1 MKKTL
6 HFVYGVTAYLIFFGT
21 FLYLIGFVGGVPV
34 LKSVNSGAAGVIWPA
49 ILINLSFILLFGV
62 QHTIMARQSFKD
74 KWTQTVPKSIERS
87 TFVLIT
93 SGILITMFLFW
104 QPLPQVLWNIEN
116 ETARW
121 ALYGISATGWALVL
135 LSTFLINH
143 FDLFGLRQV
152 WLPMVGKPYTPL
164 QFKKV
169 GPYKWIRHPL
179 MLGFL
184 VAFWFTP
191 TMTLGHLVLAG
202 AFTSYILIGLHFEE
216 RELVQ
221 IHGQD
226 YIQYQQT
233 TSKLFPLPKAKG
245 QAQTVPAAEA
255 L

>member
-1 MKKTL
+1 MKRI
-6 HFVYGVTAYLIFFGT
+6 VYFIYGGTTYFIFFGT
-21 FLYLIGFVGGVPV
+21 FLYLIGFIENFLVP
-34 LKSVNSGAAGVIWPA
+34 KSVDTGMTGAIWPS
-49 ILINLSFILLFGV
+49 IFINLSFIALFGI

-74 KWTQTVPKSIERS
+74 KWTQIVPKSIERS

-93 SGILITMFLFW
+93 SLILIAMFLFW
-104 QPLPQVLWNIEN
+104 QPLPQVFWNVEN
-116 ETARW
+116 EASRIL
-121 ALYGISATGWALVL
+121 LYGVSAVGWTLVL

-152 WLPMVGKPYTPL
+152 YLNLLGKPYTPL
-164 QFKKV
+164 QFKKI
-169 GPYKWIRHPL
+169 GPYNWVRHPL

-184 VAFWFTP
+184 IAFWSAP

-202 AFTSYILIGLHFEE
+202 GFTTYILIGLHFEE

-221 IHGQD
+221 IHGED

-245 QAQTVPAAEA
+245 KAQALPATRTI
-255 L
+255 

>member
-1 MKKTL
+1 MKRTL
-6 HFVYGVTAYLIFFGT
+6 HFIYGVTAYLIFFGT
-21 FLYLIGFVGGVPV
+21 FLYLIGFVEGVLVPT
-34 LKSVNSGAAGVIWPA
+34 SVNTGTAGAIWPA
-49 ILINLSFILLFGV
+49 IGINLSFILLFGV
-62 QHTIMARQSFKD
+62 QHTIMARQAFKD
-74 KWTQTVPKSIERS
+74 KWTEIIPKAIERS

-93 SGILITMFLFW
+93 SAILITLFVFW
-104 QPLPQVLWNIEN
+104 QPLPQVLWNIEG
-116 ETARW
+116 ETTRMI
-121 ALYGISATGWALVL
+121 LYAISGAGWALVL

-152 WLPMVGKPYTPL
+152 WLNLMGKPYTPL

-184 VAFWFTP
+184 VAFWSAP

-202 AFTSYILIGLHFEE
+202 GFTSYILIGLHFEE

-221 IHGQD
+221 IHGED
-226 YIQYQQT
+226 YIQYQQS
-233 TSKLFPLPKAKG
+233 TSRLFPLPKTRDR
-245 QAQTVPAAEA
+245 AQPAPAAKA